1 MATFS
6 RNTRLFLTAA
16 TTVILLS
23 ACAGRGK
30 GPLLL
35 HPIPPQSEGYTL
47 NSGALEYE
55 VPGMKVTARPLDWR
69 LVEKNYRERG
79 QVSPFGEEE
88 GAFSH
93 FVFFSLLLENS
104 SDQKIDFSTFRV
116 ILYSKIAD
124 LTTPLD
130 LSDIYYMSRGAPD
143 LQERALSFQK
153 TCFDGPTVVYP
164 DSSEERYLVF
174 ATPPGKARKLTLSLS
189 DIYLGLDSYDVK
201 FLFEAFSIEEEEK

>member
-6 RNTRLFLTAA
+6 RSTRLFLTAA

-69 LVEKNYRERG
+69 LVEKNYREKG
-79 QVSPFGEEE
+79 PVSPFGEEE
-88 GAFSH
+88 GALSS
-93 FVFFSLLLENS
+93 FVFFSLLLENN

-116 ILYSKIAD
+116 ILYSKIVD
-124 LTTPLD
+124 LVVPLD
-130 LSDIYYMSRGAPD
+130 LSDIYYMSGGAPN
-143 LQERALSFQK
+143 LQERALSFQE

-164 DSSEERYLVF
+164 NSSEERYLVF
-174 ATPPGKARKLTLSLS
+174 ETPPGKAKTFTLSLS
-189 DIYLGLDSYDVK
+189 DIYLGVHSYDVK
-201 FLFEAFSIEEEEK
+201 FLFEAFPVEERKR